1 VRDGDT
7 VARVGGDEFLVVLE
21 SLTRPGEAD
30 EVAARIQSALRR
42 PGRSQRPADRRLGER
57 RHRRARRRRARRHAD
72 PQRRPGDVPRQ
83 GGRVAARHETFVD
96 ALATGAEERL
106 ATETAL
112 RRAISESELR
122 LVYQPIV
129 DLRRNRLVALEAL
142 VRWQHPERGMLGP
155 GQFLP
160 VARESGQLPAVTNW
174 VIREALD
181 QIGRWNLD
189 PGDAPPVHV
198 NVPAVQLADAQFA
211 DRILA
216 LLADTGVEAQ
226 SLCLEVTEDALVD
239 VSGGALER
247 LERLRSRGV
256 PIALDDFGTG
266 YSSLSQL
273 RQLPVDTLKIDLS
286 FTARLTREPEDAV
299 IVKTIVDL
307 AHGLGLGTTAEASR
321 PRSRPRPCAARLRL
335 RAGLPPLAPAT
346 PPSGS
351 PRCCA
356 SASGT

>member
-1 VRDGDT
+1 
-7 VARVGGDEFLVVLE
+7 
-21 SLTRPGEAD
+21 
-30 EVAARIQSALRR
+30 
-42 PGRSQRPADRRLGER
+42 
-57 RHRRARRRRARRHAD
+57 
-72 PQRRPGDVPRQ
+72 
-83 GGRVAARHETFVD
+83 
-96 ALATGAEERL
+96 
-106 ATETAL
+106 
-112 RRAISESELR
+112 
-122 LVYQPIV
+122 
-129 DLRRNRLVALEAL
+129 
-142 VRWQHPERGMLGP
+142 
-155 GQFLP
+155 
-160 VARESGQLPAVTNW
+160 VARESGQLAAVTNW

-181 QIGRWNLD
+181 QIGRWNAD

-216 LLADTGVEAQ
+216 LLGETGVEAH

-247 LERLRSRGV
+247 LEQLRSRGV

-307 AHGLGLGTTAEASR
+307 AHGLGLGTTAEGIETEEQADALRGLGCDFGQGYLLSR
-321 PRSRPRPCAARLRL
+321 PQPAERIAEMLRE
-335 RAGLPPLAPAT
+335 RV
-346 PPSGS
+346 
-351 PRCCA
+351 
-356 SASGT
+356 GT